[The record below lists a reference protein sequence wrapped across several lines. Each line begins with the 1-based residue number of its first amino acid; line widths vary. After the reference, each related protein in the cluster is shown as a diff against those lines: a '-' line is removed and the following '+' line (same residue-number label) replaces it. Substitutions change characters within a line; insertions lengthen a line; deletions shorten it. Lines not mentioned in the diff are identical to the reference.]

1 MASIKLENVYKNFGK
16 TPALK
21 NLNIEIFNGE
31 FFVLLGPT
39 GAGKTTTL
47 RIISGLEQPDR
58 GKIFFDKEIMND
70 VQPAFRDTSYVFQ
83 QFSLYPH
90 YSVYDN
96 LAFPLRSP
104 LRKEK
109 KEVIDKKVT
118 EIAKLLKID
127 SKLKNKA
134 TQLSGGEMQRVSL
147 GRALVRNPN
156 IYLMDE
162 PLSSLDAKL
171 RERLR
176 IELKKI

>member
-16 TPALK
+16 TTALK

-83 QFSLYPH
+83 QFSLIFCLCWH
-90 YSVYDN
+90 HFSDV
-96 LAFPLRSP
+96 FGLRSCI
-104 LRKEK
+104 LLSLFFRSGRGRKK
-109 KEVIDKKVT
+109 RYLARRLWVC
-118 EIAKLLKID
+118 
-127 SKLKNKA
+127 
-134 TQLSGGEMQRVSL
+134 
-147 GRALVRNPN
+147 
-156 IYLMDE
+156 IYF
-162 PLSSLDAKL
+162 PSF
-171 RERLR
+171 
-176 IELKKI
+176 